1 MDNELSLSDVSR
13 GLNLWYDIQA
23 VRTRYLGPDHQDP
36 RQLMSF
42 HFSGWYYS
50 LMAVTI
56 NIFVTIGYIHSHQL
70 WPEFTNSLGLDN
82 GPPDGVFNAFM
93 FFALTNAFIAVFC
106 AGFNSSTAVEQHV
119 AEDAYRKYLRA
130 EEQLVT
136 GKEYRPPS
144 PPRYPS
150 GRRPRPYSVDP
161 ATLLVVTMDPNGKD
175 TYDLIDK
182 VNLSHD
188 LTLDATKFVLV
199 PIDTDLVFPDTA
211 LCVRVEVKEQY
222 QSEVAPFTVAI
233 RIPTGAAPDLS
244 RRPNEEHHR
253 RLMAMLTGAPRNPHI
268 VSREEVGIGL
278 NDRRLMVE
286 YDMISRRRTIE
297 YTETPMGT
305 RDNGCATITRVC

>member
-1 MDNELSLSDVSR
+1 MQDELSLSDVSR

-42 HFSGWYYS
+42 HFSGWYLS
-50 LMAVTI
+50 MMAVTF
-56 NIFVTIGYIHSHQL
+56 NIFCTIGYIHSHNL
-70 WPEFTNSLGLDN
+70 WPGLSDSLGLDN
-82 GPPDGVFNAFM
+82 GPPDGNINAFM
-93 FFALTNAFIAVFC
+93 FFALTNAFVAVFC
-106 AGFNSSTAVEQHV
+106 GGFNSSTAVERLD

-150 GRRPRPYSVDP
+150 GRHPRPYSVDP

-175 TYDLIDK
+175 TYDLIAE
-182 VNLSHD
+182 VNRSHG
-188 LTLDATKFVLV
+188 LNLDRMKFVLA
-199 PIDTDLVFPDTA
+199 PIDTDLVLPGAA
-211 LCVRVEVKEQY
+211 LCVRVEVKDRY

-233 RIPTGAAPDLS
+233 RIPTGGAPDLS

-278 NDRRLMVE
+278 SDRRLMVE

-305 RDNGCATITRVC
+305 HDNGCATITRVC